1 MGHIRADVRHE
12 AETYTPDHFSH
23 AKLVQELK
31 VEIPYAREGLIAPN
45 AFWEKLE
52 ATYLS
57 DPKETLREHGCPV
70 LDSILRHDHLPVQP
84 DTITITTTT
93 TTSPPPTIQ
102 QASDPGSPPTGTGT
116 QAPPGG
122 EPQQINGVPEPSS
135 IVLAGLAALM
145 ISAYVLTRAWRRRRQ
160 SFVPLLGC

>member
-1 MGHIRADVRHE
+1 MGHIRVDVRHE

-23 AKLVQELK
+23 AKLVQELH

-57 DPKETLREHGCPV
+57 DPRLTLQEHECPV
-70 LDSILRHDHLPVQP
+70 LDSILRHDHMQIDP
-84 DTITITTTT
+84 DAIPPPI
-93 TTSPPPTIQ
+93 SPPMISSQT
-102 QASDPGSPPTGTGT
+102 SGTGSPPTGSGT
-116 QAPPGG
+116 QAPGG
-122 EPQQINGVPEPSS
+122 EPQQLNSVPEPSS
-135 IVLAGLAALM
+135 IVLAGLAVLM
-145 ISAYVLTRAWRRRRQ
+145 ISACVLTRALRRRRQ